1 MATSYNEKCFPFDLD
16 KFKGPTP
23 EHTTL
28 DASSITG
35 STWYHSTI
43 LKDWPVKAF
52 DPLMLY
58 SKEVAQ
64 RMRESF
70 ANEAQFAQW
79 RERQK
84 TKAVHLGTYR
94 AAIENMLRRKS
105 DQPLK
110 NAKYCLFEVRPEEY
124 AVPRSFEIRR

>member
-70 ANEAQFAQW
+70 ANASSICSVERTTENQSGTPWHLQSRHRKHVEA
-79 RERQK
+79 K
-84 TKAVHLGTYR
+84 K
-94 AAIENMLRRKS
+94 
-105 DQPLK
+105 
-110 NAKYCLFEVRPEEY
+110 RPASEK
-124 AVPRSFEIRR
+124 R